1 MRDFSLRSPD
11 QGQFHSIPGS
21 MPARRGLPA
30 LLQTTEDFQY
40 REMERAFHSTG
51 GIVSSDEVTDLLR
64 AHTSQPI
71 SVLARWIVAHNVLSF
86 EWRSCTMLPLFQFD
100 LHTMTVREA
109 VADVIRELV
118 PAITDWDA
126 ALWFSQP
133 NAWLGNSAPVDVI
146 DVNARAVF
154 EAARA
159 ERYLVRG

>member
-11 QGQFHSIPGS
+11 QGQFHSTPRSIS
-21 MPARRGLPA
+21 ARRGLPA

-51 GIVSSDEVTDLLR
+51 GIVSSQEVTALLSAR
-64 AHTSQPI
+64 TSQPI
-71 SVLARWIVAHNVLSF
+71 SLLARWIVAHDVLSF
-86 EWRSCTMLPLFQFD
+86 EWRSLIMLPLFQFD
-100 LHTMTVREA
+100 LHSMTVRGA
-109 VADVIRELV
+109 VVDVIRELV
-118 PAITDWDA
+118 PAITEWDA

-133 NAWLGNSAPVDVI
+133 NAWLGNSAPVDTI
-146 DVNARAVF
+146 DVDPRAVF